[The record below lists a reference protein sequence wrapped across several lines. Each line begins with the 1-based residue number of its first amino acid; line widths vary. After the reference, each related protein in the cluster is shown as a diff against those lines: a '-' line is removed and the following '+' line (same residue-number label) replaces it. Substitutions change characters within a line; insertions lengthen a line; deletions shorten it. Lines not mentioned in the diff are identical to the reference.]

1 LGTFEPVSTKPVSA
15 GVAAELEALKLRLIS
30 MRPEDLPEAQAAEMA
45 AQISAI
51 RLQLKRL
58 AADRE
63 LLDEV
68 AVRATRP

>member
-1 LGTFEPVSTKPVSA
+1 MDPVPT

-30 MRPEDLPEAQAAEMA
+30 MQPEDLPEAQAAEMA

-63 LLDEV
+63 WLHEV
-68 AVRATRP
+68 ATRAIRL